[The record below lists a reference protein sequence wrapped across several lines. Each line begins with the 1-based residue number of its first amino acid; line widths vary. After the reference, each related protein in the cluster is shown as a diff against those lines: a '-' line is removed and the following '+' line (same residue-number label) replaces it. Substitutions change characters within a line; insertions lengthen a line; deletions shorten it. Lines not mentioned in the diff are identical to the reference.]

1 MESDPNPVIT
11 AMEGQEERQDLKFN
25 IFLELSVIM
34 YIFFPPL
41 AQIIE
46 CIFIWTVIK

>member
-1 MESDPNPVIT
+1 MESDPNAVIT
-11 AMEGQEERQDLKFN
+11 AMEGQEERQDIQIN

-34 YIFFPPL
+34 YICFPPL
-41 AQIIE
+41 AQIID